1 VRFFSFLF
9 IEFFWDEVTTMLHGW
24 IEASIPQ
31 LTKNGGLGWNSV
43 IGILFKLG

>member
-31 LTKNGGLGWNSV
+31 LTKNGALALSERIVDFVN
-43 IGILFKLG
+43 